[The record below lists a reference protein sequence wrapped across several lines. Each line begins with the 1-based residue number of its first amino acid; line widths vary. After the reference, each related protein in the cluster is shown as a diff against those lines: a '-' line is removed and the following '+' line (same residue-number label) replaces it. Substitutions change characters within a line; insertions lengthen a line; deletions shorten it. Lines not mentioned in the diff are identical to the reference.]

1 MEKYENLGLVGEG
14 SYGMVMK
21 CRNKNNGRIVAIKK
35 FLESD
40 DDKMVKK
47 IAMREIKLLKQLR
60 HENLV
65 NLLEVCKKKKRWY
78 LVFEFV
84 DHTMLDDL
92 ELFPNGLDYQLVQKY
107 LFQIINGIGFCHSH
121 NIIHRDIKPENI
133 LISQTGVVK
142 LCDFGFARTLAAPG
156 EVYTDY
162 VATRWYRAPEL
173 LVGDVKYGKAVDVWA
188 IGCLVTEM
196 LMGEPLFPGD
206 SDIDQLYH
214 ITTCLGNLIPRH
226 QELFYK
232 NPVFTGARL
241 PEIKEIESLERRYP
255 KLSEVV
261 IDLAKK
267 CLHIDPDKRSFCA
280 ELLQHDFFHM
290 DGFAERF
297 TQELQLNLQ
306 KDAINTTS
314 SKKFQNRKK
323 DKDNFLGEEGKAFI
337 VQDTNTDSKVKDFK
351 VFKIRG
357 PNVEGEKAEKVNRT
371 LNAGCLQD
379 NWTSHMKTATLTNL
393 KPSSSGQVYNTR
405 NGGMAIPSL
414 TTHNLSTVVPT
425 FNSGIGTVPGV
436 QTYRVNEKT
445 KKYCIPFVKPNK
457 QSPSGTFNMNV
468 TSSVTNEKNVLQ
480 ANKKRREYLKTDVR
494 LPELSYNHL
503 PELKSLEGIA
513 RQSRLIRKE
522 NKNLSESRIPTLATI
537 ELHASSIALYQV
549 SRAHPSDKAETD
561 SSNGTAVLSSKLV
574 QNQPSVAMLRID
586 IFRRISDS
594 SDRPYALLMQGL
606 GFDPKYCMTLGD
618 QQPLRHKEPLGL
630 VSEGGK
636 KITEIRKTI
645 TTFKTNIGAWIG
657 GRSTIAATFA
667 SNS

>member
-21 CRNKNNGRIVAIKK
+21 CRNKDSGRIVAIKK

-84 DHTMLDDL
+84 DHTILDDL
-92 ELFPNGLDYQLVQKY
+92 ELCPNGLDYQLVRKY

-133 LISQTGVVK
+133 LVSQSGVVK

-214 ITTCLGNLIPRH
+214 IMTCLGNLIPRH

-232 NPVFTGARL
+232 NPVFAGVRL
-241 PEIKEIESLERRYP
+241 PEIKETEPLERRYP

-267 CLHIDPDKRSFCA
+267 CLHIDPDQRPFCA
-280 ELLQHDFFHM
+280 ELLHHDFFHV

-297 TQELQLNLQ
+297 SQELQLKVQ
-306 KDAINTTS
+306 KDARNIS
-314 SKKFQNRKK
+314 LSKKSQSRKK
-323 DKDNFLGEEGKAFI
+323 EKEKDDSLGEDRKTLV
-337 VQDTNTDSKVKDFK
+337 VQDTNADPKIKDSK
-351 VFKIRG
+351 VFKIKG
-357 PNVEGEKAEKVNRT
+357 SKMDGEKVEKVSRVS
-371 LNAGCLQD
+371 NASCLPD
-379 NWTSHMKTATLTNL
+379 KGMSYTKTVPSTSLRDCGDGSVDH
-393 KPSSSGQVYNTR
+393 TR
-405 NGGMAIPSL
+405 NPGVAIPPL
-414 TTHNLSTVVPT
+414 APNLSAVAAGV
-425 FNSGIGTVPGV
+425 NSGMGTIPEV
-436 QTYRVNEKT
+436 QSYRVDERT
-445 KKYCIPFVKPNK
+445 KKYCIPFVKQHK
-457 QSPSGTFNMNV
+457 HSPSGIYNINV
-468 TSSVTNEKNVLQ
+468 TTSVTSEKSLLQ
-480 ANKKRREYLKTDVR
+480 ANKKRREYSKTDVR
-494 LPELSYNHL
+494 LPELNYNHL
-503 PELKSLEGIA
+503 PELRALEGVA
-513 RQSRLIRKE
+513 RNSRLIRKE
-522 NKNLSESRIPTLATI
+522 NKNLTESRIPSLATI
-537 ELHASSIALYQV
+537 DLHTPSTALHQV
-549 SRAHPSDKAETD
+549 SGPPLSDD
-561 SSNGTAVLSSKLV
+561 SEADLPRMEH
-574 QNQPSVAMLRID
+574 Q
-586 IFRRISDS
+586 
-594 SDRPYALLMQGL
+594 
-606 GFDPKYCMTLGD
+606 
-618 QQPLRHKEPLGL
+618 H
-630 VSEGGK
+630 
-636 KITEIRKTI
+636 
-645 TTFKTNIGAWIG
+645 
-657 GRSTIAATFA
+657 
-667 SNS
+667 

>member
-21 CRNKNNGRIVAIKK
+21 CRNKDNGRIVAIKK

-84 DHTMLDDL
+84 DHTILDDL
-92 ELFPNGLDYQLVQKY
+92 ELFPNGLDYRTVQKY

-133 LISQTGVVK
+133 LVSQSGIVK
-142 LCDFGFARTLAAPG
+142 LCDFGFARTLASPG

-214 ITTCLGNLIPRH
+214 IMLCLGNLIPRH

-232 NPVFTGARL
+232 NPVFAGVRL
-241 PEIKEIESLERRYP
+241 PEIKETEPLERRYP

-267 CLHIDPDKRSFCA
+267 CLHIDPDKRPFCA
-280 ELLQHDFFHM
+280 ELLHHDFFRM

-297 TQELQLNLQ
+297 SHELQLKIQ
-306 KDAINTTS
+306 KDGRNIS
-314 SKKFQNRKK
+314 LSKKPQNRKK
-323 DKDNFLGEEGKAFI
+323 EKEKDDSLGEERKTLV
-337 VQDTNTDSKVKDFK
+337 VQDTNADPQIKESK
-351 VFKIRG
+351 VFKIKG
-357 PNVEGEKAEKVNRT
+357 SKIDGEKTEKGGRAS
-371 LNAGCLQD
+371 NASCLHD
-379 NWTSHMKTATLTNL
+379 NGTSHIKMV
-393 KPSSSGQVYNTR
+393 PSTSLGNCS
-405 NGGMAIPSL
+405 NGSMEHTKNPGKAVPPLMQ
-414 TTHNLSTVVPT
+414 NLSAVAPNI
-425 FNSGIGTVPGV
+425 NSGIGTIPGV
-436 QTYRVNEKT
+436 QSCRLDEKT
-445 KKYCIPFVKPNK
+445 KKYYIPFVKPNK
-457 QSPSGTFNMNV
+457 HSPSGIYNINV
-468 TSSVTNEKNVLQ
+468 TTSVSSEKSLLQ
-480 ANKKRREYLKTDVR
+480 GSNKRREFSKTDVR
-494 LPELSYNHL
+494 LPELNYNHL
-503 PELKSLEGIA
+503 PELRALEGIA
-513 RQSRLIRKE
+513 RNSKLIKKE
-522 NKNLSESRIPTLATI
+522 NKILSESRIPSLAAI
-537 ELHASSIALYQV
+537 DLHTSSIALYQKIL
-549 SRAHPSDKAETD
+549 PTD
-561 SSNGTAVLSSKLV
+561 STAWK
-574 QNQPSVAMLRID
+574 
-586 IFRRISDS
+586 
-594 SDRPYALLMQGL
+594 
-606 GFDPKYCMTLGD
+606 
-618 QQPLRHKEPLGL
+618 
-630 VSEGGK
+630 
-636 KITEIRKTI
+636 TENT
-645 TTFKTNIGAWIG
+645 
-657 GRSTIAATFA
+657 
-667 SNS
+667 

>member
-21 CRNKNNGRIVAIKK
+21 CRNKDNGRIVAIKK

-84 DHTMLDDL
+84 DHTILDDL
-92 ELFPNGLDYQLVQKY
+92 ELFPNGLDYRTVQKY

-133 LISQTGVVK
+133 LVSQSGIVK
-142 LCDFGFARTLAAPG
+142 LCDFGFARTLASPG

-214 ITTCLGNLIPRH
+214 IMLCLGNLIPRH

-232 NPVFTGARL
+232 NPVFAGVRL
-241 PEIKEIESLERRYP
+241 PEIKETEPLERRYP

-267 CLHIDPDKRSFCA
+267 CLHIDPDKRPFCA
-280 ELLQHDFFHM
+280 ELLHHDFFRM

-297 TQELQLNLQ
+297 SHELQLKIQ
-306 KDAINTTS
+306 KDGRNIS
-314 SKKFQNRKK
+314 LSKKPQNRKK
-323 DKDNFLGEEGKAFI
+323 EKEKDDSLGEERKTLV
-337 VQDTNTDSKVKDFK
+337 VQDTNADPQIKESK
-351 VFKIRG
+351 VFKIKG
-357 PNVEGEKAEKVNRT
+357 SKIDGEKTEKGGRAS
-371 LNAGCLQD
+371 NASCLHD
-379 NWTSHMKTATLTNL
+379 NGTSHIKMV
-393 KPSSSGQVYNTR
+393 PSTSLGNCS
-405 NGGMAIPSL
+405 NGSMEHTKNPGKAVPPLMQ
-414 TTHNLSTVVPT
+414 NLSAVAPNI
-425 FNSGIGTVPGV
+425 NSGIGTIPGV
-436 QTYRVNEKT
+436 QSCRLDEKT
-445 KKYCIPFVKPNK
+445 KKYYIPFVKPNK
-457 QSPSGTFNMNV
+457 HSPSGIYNINV
-468 TSSVTNEKNVLQ
+468 TTSVSSEKSLLQ
-480 ANKKRREYLKTDVR
+480 GSNKRREFSKTDVR
-494 LPELSYNHL
+494 LPELNYNHL
-503 PELKSLEGIA
+503 PELRALEGIA
-513 RQSRLIRKE
+513 RNSKLIKKE
-522 NKNLSESRIPTLATI
+522 NKILSESRIPSLAAI
-537 ELHASSIALYQV
+537 DLHTSSIALYQGV
-549 SRAHPSDKAETD
+549 
-561 SSNGTAVLSSKLV
+561 VLASTQDHSKYLHSE
-574 QNQPSVAMLRID
+574 PW
-586 IFRRISDS
+586 
-594 SDRPYALLMQGL
+594 
-606 GFDPKYCMTLGD
+606 TL
-618 QQPLRHKEPLGL
+618 
-630 VSEGGK
+630 
-636 KITEIRKTI
+636 
-645 TTFKTNIGAWIG
+645 
-657 GRSTIAATFA
+657 
-667 SNS
+667 

>member
-21 CRNKNNGRIVAIKK
+21 CRNKDSGRIVAIKK

-84 DHTMLDDL
+84 DHTVLDDL
-92 ELFPNGLDYQLVQKY
+92 ELFSNGLDYQVVRKY

-133 LISQTGVVK
+133 LVSQSGVVK

-214 ITTCLGNLIPRH
+214 IMMCLGNLIPRH

-232 NPVFTGARL
+232 NPVFAGVRL
-241 PEIKEIESLERRYP
+241 PEIKETVPLEKRYP
-255 KLSEVV
+255 KLPEVV

-267 CLHIDPDKRSFCA
+267 CLHTDPDKRPFCA
-280 ELLQHDFFHM
+280 ELLHHDFFQL

-297 TQELQLNLQ
+297 SQELQLKVQ
-306 KDAINTTS
+306 KDAKNIS
-314 SKKFQNRKK
+314 LSKKSQNRKK
-323 DKDNFLGEEGKAFI
+323 EKEKDDSLSEERKTLV
-337 VQDTNTDSKVKDFK
+337 VQDTNADPKIKDYK
-351 VFKIRG
+351 VFKMKG
-357 PNVEGEKAEKVNRT
+357 PKIDGEKVEKGNRAS
-371 LNAGCLQD
+371 NASCLHD
-379 NWTSHMKTATLTNL
+379 NGTSYVKTV
-393 KPSSSGQVYNTR
+393 PSTSLRDCSNVTAGHTR
-405 NGGMAIPSL
+405 HPGTAIPPL
-414 TTHNLSTVVPT
+414 THNLSAVVPT
-425 FNSGIGTVPGV
+425 INSAMGTIPAV
-436 QTYRVNEKT
+436 QSYRVDEKT

-457 QSPSGTFNMNV
+457 HSPSGIYNV
-468 TSSVTNEKNVLQ
+468 NVNTSVSGTPLSDGSEP
-480 ANKKRREYLKTDVR
+480 D
-494 LPELSYNHL
+494 LPRMEH
-503 PELKSLEGIA
+503 
-513 RQSRLIRKE
+513 Q
-522 NKNLSESRIPTLATI
+522 
-537 ELHASSIALYQV
+537 H
-549 SRAHPSDKAETD
+549 
-561 SSNGTAVLSSKLV
+561 
-574 QNQPSVAMLRID
+574 
-586 IFRRISDS
+586 
-594 SDRPYALLMQGL
+594 
-606 GFDPKYCMTLGD
+606 
-618 QQPLRHKEPLGL
+618 
-630 VSEGGK
+630 
-636 KITEIRKTI
+636 
-645 TTFKTNIGAWIG
+645 
-657 GRSTIAATFA
+657 
-667 SNS
+667 